1 MLAEGGASGPARS
14 RGTAGGSST
23 FPCCGPQA
31 LCGSCPAVRGRPRPR
46 GSSGVE
52 LIDAAVILAPS
63 RARPGCYTRELLG
76 SECTQMVL
84 VVFPFLGSSLLP
96 HLEAEKLLCLFFHLT
111 FGGLNKI

>member
-1 MLAEGGASGPARS
+1 MLCWRRAALPALPAPAGPPAAALRS
-14 RGTAGGSST
+14 RAAARRR
-23 FPCCGPQA
+23 CAARAQ
-31 LCGSCPAVRGRPRPR
+31 LCAAAR

-76 SECTQMVL
+76 SECTRMLL